1 MSFETKSKSFLIHE
15 LKRLQAV
22 VHEKDSEIALL
33 KEIIEK
39 PSKQPLET
47 IITPIDREYS
57 GAEIKSSKK
66 RKFSFEREDE

>member
-1 MSFETKSKSFLIHE
+1 MSLETKSKSFLVHE
-15 LKRLQAV
+15 IERLQSV
-22 VHEKDSEIALL
+22 IKEKDVEIALL
-33 KEIIEK
+33 KEGVEK
-39 PSKQPLET
+39 PPKQPLET